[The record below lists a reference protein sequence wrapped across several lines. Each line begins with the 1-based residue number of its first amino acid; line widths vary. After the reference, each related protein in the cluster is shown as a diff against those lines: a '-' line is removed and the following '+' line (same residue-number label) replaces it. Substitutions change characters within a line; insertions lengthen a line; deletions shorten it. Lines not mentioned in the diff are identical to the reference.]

1 MTTKRDGDDL
11 RVALLGYG
19 LGGRSFH
26 APIIAATPGLRL
38 AIVVTGDPERAAQAR
53 AEHPGVTVLASAEEV
68 WARRDDVDLVVIST
82 PNRTHV
88 PLATSAIA
96 AGRPVVV
103 DKPLAATVA
112 EARRVVDAARA
123 AGVPLS
129 VYQNR
134 RYDGDFRTVQRLR
147 RDGMLGDVHRFESR
161 FERWRPAL
169 KGGWR
174 ESGAIEDA
182 GGLLYDL
189 GTHLIDQ
196 ALTLLGAATH
206 VYAEV
211 RALREG
217 ADTDDEVFVAIT
229 HASGARSHLW
239 TSMLAAE
246 HRLRFRVLGSRGAYM
261 KHGMDPQEDAL
272 REGQRPGSPGW
283 GVEARDQWGV
293 LDDGHGAHAVPTETG
308 GYESFYAEMERAVR
322 GGAPVPVDPAD
333 AIATLAVIAAA
344 QRSARESRV
353 VPIGA

>member
-1 MTTKRDGDDL
+1 MTLKRAEGEL

-38 AIVVTGDPERAAQAR
+38 DVVVTGDPERGAQAR
-53 AEHPGVTVLASAEEV
+53 AEHPGVTILRSAEDV
-68 WARRDDVDLVVIST
+68 WARPGDVDLVVIST

-96 AGRPVVV
+96 AGLPVVV
-103 DKPLAATVA
+103 DKPLAATVTD
-112 EARRVVDAARA
+112 ARRVVDAARA

-134 RYDGDFRTVQRLR
+134 RYDGDFRTVQRLQ
-147 RDGMLGDVHRFESR
+147 RDGMLGEVHRFESR

-174 ESGAIEDA
+174 ESSAVEDA

-206 VYAEV
+206 VYAEA

-217 ADTDDEVFVAIT
+217 ATTDDDVFVALT

-246 HRLRFRVLGSRGAYM
+246 HRLRFRVLGSRGTYM
-261 KHGMDPQEDAL
+261 KYGMDPQEEAL
-272 REGQRPGSPGW
+272 RGGQRPGSPDW

-293 LDDGHGAHAVPTETG
+293 LDDGSGSRAVATEKG
-308 GYESFYAEMERAVR
+308 GYESFYAGMERALR
-322 GGAPVPVDPAD
+322 AGAPVPVDPPD
-333 AIATLAVIAAA
+333 AIATLAVIEAA